1 LYLGVAYLRELTGA
15 LAIAADRNE
24 AARKM
29 AAELG
34 ADLVLDSNEDTVEA
48 VQVATGGL
56 GVGAVFDFHQIGEA
70 YHALHEGTVEG
81 RAVIRPE

>member
-1 LYLGVAYLRELTGA
+1 
-15 LAIAADRNE
+15 
-24 AARKM
+24 
-29 AAELG
+29 
-34 ADLVLDSNEDTVEA
+34 VLDSNEDTVEA